1 MEKTRV
7 VFRTWKK
14 GEATVVAL
22 FPDTINGDEILVYEH
37 DGQHSTTSKENVMK
51 ATPPRHG
58 GRVGRLVLR
67 AETSLQV
74 RVFIHKEK
82 MR

>member
-1 MEKTRV
+1 MERTRV
-7 VFRTWKK
+7 VFRTWKR

-22 FPDTINGDEILVYEH
+22 FPDTIVQARRATLHHEQEECHEIH
-37 DGQHSTTSKENVMK
+37 PS
-51 ATPPRHG
+51 RHG
-58 GRVGRLVLR
+58 GRVGGLVLR

-74 RVFIHKEK
+74 RVFIYKEK